1 MNCLISKERVKL
13 ISCSLFHITWNTY
26 PHILIKSRSQLWEA
40 SGRQN
45 NIKARLVSS
54 PLLLASLQKVNET
67 KMFTVIPMSHCGEER
82 TGILPVPQTL
92 SNQLQ
97 PFLPGTQWKIK
108 KERDNRDWMTGTC
121 HQCSTKRAGKEA
133 ETPQSLRFDPNDQL
147 CTETH

>member
-1 MNCLISKERVKL
+1 MKKTVKVKGNKAVTCCMNCLISKESVTL
-13 ISCSLFHITWNTY
+13 ISCSLFHITWNTC

-40 SGRQN
+40 AGRQN

-54 PLLLASLQKVNET
+54 PLLLTSLQKVNET
-67 KMFTVIPMSHCGEER
+67 KTLTVIPLSHCGEEW

-108 KERDNRDWMTGTC
+108 KKRGTI
-121 HQCSTKRAGKEA
+121 GI
-133 ETPQSLRFDPNDQL
+133 
-147 CTETH
+147 